1 MTMKTSNLA
10 GLDTLL
16 STEKGKK
23 RQLQRK
29 FNLKMKLSTDTMIKE
44 EMLHTEAMK
53 IDSAA
58 EVAIII
64 KKIAEATNAELIL
77 LGRIEKGKKETHALI
92 IERVEV
98 IRKVETNAE
107 EATIEAIAN
116 MAHLVETAS
125 MGANVSMVAMGSNVS
140 TETIVA
146 IIRDV
151 NVRTRANDSIK
162 SKSIPN
168 QITESFTAT
177 TRSFS

>member
-1 MTMKTSNLA
+1 MKTSNLA

-16 STEKGKK
+16 NTEKGKK
-23 RQLQRK
+23 KRLQRK
-29 FNLKMKLSTDTMIKE
+29 FNLKMKLRMDTMITE
-44 EMLHTEAMK
+44 GMLHTEVMK

-58 EVAIII
+58 EAAIII

-77 LGRIEKGKKETHALI
+77 LGRIEKGKKGSPALI

-98 IRKVETNAE
+98 IRKVDINAE
-107 EATIEAIAN
+107 EAKIEAIAN
-116 MAHLVETAS
+116 MAPLVEIAS

-140 TETIVA
+140 METIVA

>member
-1 MTMKTSNLA
+1 VTMKTSNLA

-23 RQLQRK
+23 RHLQRK

-53 IDSAA
+53 IDSVA

-77 LGRIEKGKKETHALI
+77 LGRIEKRKKETHALI

-125 MGANVSMVAMGSNVS
+125 MGANVSMVVMESNVS
-140 TETIVA
+140 METIVA

-151 NVRTRANDSIK
+151 NVRTRVNDSIK